1 MIFILDFDAEV
12 LKFDFFMFA
21 LGFLLT
27 TMLRHQGDALKTLYS
42 NGRAFD
48 DDASGRGPEAGDGL
62 QLTLLAHLDPLPG
75 ANVGRLEGSTQLPRT
90 AFVHLVPSVNLST
103 PPPITTALI
112 TRSRTVDVS
121 LTAPAPARGLT
132 NRHTSS
138 GRRGRR

>member
-1 MIFILDFDAEV
+1 MIFILGFDAEV
-12 LKFDFFMFA
+12 LEFNFFMSL
-21 LGFLLT
+21 LGFLFT

-48 DDASGRGPEAGDGL
+48 DDASGRGPEAGDSL

-90 AFVHLVPSVNLST
+90 AFVHLVPGVNLST

-112 TRSRTVDVS
+112 TRSGTIDVS
-121 LTAPAPARGLT
+121 LTMFTPVRGLT
-132 NRHTSS
+132 NRHASS